1 MAKSRL
7 KFAIFGNTY
16 QEKKSSSIERL
27 LQLLQNKGD
36 EVMIDAEFY
45 AYLKE
50 GRGIVLDGIRRF
62 TRGDF
67 DADFVLSMGGDG
79 TFLKAAARVGNK
91 GIPILGIN
99 TGRLGFLADVSA
111 DEIDHSVEALH
122 QGDFIVE
129 SRTVVQVKTNA
140 EALET
145 YNCALNDV
153 SILKRDTASM
163 ITIRA
168 SVGGEYLTTYQ
179 ADGLIVSTP
188 TGSTAYSLSV
198 GGPVI
203 DPHTDVLLLTAVAP
217 HSLNMRPVV
226 IPGDAEV
233 TLEVES
239 RSHTFLVALDGRS
252 VRCRQG
258 VQLTLRKAPYDVK
271 VIKRKSQRYY
281 RTLREKMMWGEDR
294 RAAKNG

>member
-1 MAKSRL
+1 MVKSKL

-16 QEKKSSSIERL
+16 QEKKSPSIERL
-27 LQLLQNKGD
+27 LQLLQKKGD

-45 AYLKE
+45 AFLRE
-50 GRGIVLDGIRRF
+50 GRGIKLDGIKRF

-122 QGDFIVE
+122 RGDFTVE

-271 VIKRKSQRYY
+271 VVKRKSQRYY

-294 RAAKNG
+294 RATQS